1 MSKYIKSVDIDKLQ
15 QAAIFVTENG
25 TIEKINSRF
34 TALLGWKSAE
44 LVKQNVS
51 LLVSPKLM
59 KKSTHDALLKSYK
72 LNKESRIIGKPRLLP
87 TKNVDDE
94 EVFLSVQIIPVGT
107 PKNYCFLVFF
117 SPPHERMSYI
127 SDEEMVEVLSAHF
140 KKLPKDEDF
149 SSPAKGT
156 ATELI
161 SIVKTYLEEEIS
173 IISKFLTDNY
183 PIEEAWKLSKYL
195 LFKRKQ
201 GKLGP
206 LYEMI
211 VKNTEKP
218 RLLYT
223 NIIWFRILLP
233 IFTGPNASAELR
245 TKALAFGQQLKL
257 DSEKSHTSSGS
268 FSD

>member
-1 MSKYIKSVDIDKLQ
+1 MSKYVKSVDIDKLQ
-15 QAAIFVTENG
+15 QAAIFVSENG
-25 TIEKINSRF
+25 TIDKINSRF
-34 TALLGWKSAE
+34 TALLGWKPAE

-59 KKSTHDALLKSYK
+59 KKSTHDALLKAYK

-87 TKNVDDE
+87 TKNIDDE

-107 PKNYCFLVFF
+107 PKSYCFLVFF
-117 SPPHERMSYI
+117 SPPNERMTYI
-127 SDEEMVEVLSAHF
+127 SDEEMVEVLASHF
-140 KKLPKDEDF
+140 KKLSKDEDF
-149 SSPAKGT
+149 SSPSKGT

-173 IISKFLTDNY
+173 IVSKFLSDNY
-183 PIEEAWKLSKYL
+183 LIEEAWKLAKYL
-195 LFKRKQ
+195 LFKRKL
-201 GKLGP
+201 GKLGG

-211 VKNTEKP
+211 VKNSDKP
-218 RLLYT
+218 KMLYT

-233 IFTGPNASAELR
+233 IFTGNTAPPELK
-245 TKALAFGQQLKL
+245 TKAVAFGQQLKL

-268 FSD
+268 FD